1 MPVKQPVNDGGFVVK
16 RTIGNL
22 RGLFRLGL
30 LDSHLR
36 SIVRINLNVS
46 NRSRAKSLVNKMES
60 AICHSWLHLFVVWRH
75 HCVRSAPVYMNFK
88 AFFNTS
94 FMSYILVSNLHLIY

>member
-1 MPVKQPVNDGGFVVK
+1 MRVKQPVNDGGFVIK

-30 LDSHLR
+30 LDSHLCN
-36 SIVRINLNVS
+36 IVRINLNVS

-60 AICHSWLHLFVVWRH
+60 AICHIRLHVFVVWSQ
-75 HCVRSAPVYMNFK
+75 HCV
-88 AFFNTS
+88 
-94 FMSYILVSNLHLIY
+94 